1 VHQIL
6 RQTACVA
13 LAAIAAAAMV
23 IGLRAENPKTF
34 KPDGVFKGSALTGWH
49 VLGQAD
55 WRAEDG
61 VLIGRAKPG
70 ADGGWLVMDKGL
82 QDLMLFANVRC
93 EGPCKAGVLMRAQK
107 APDGGMRGAYVS
119 LTDNDINSYVVTLDA
134 QGKETGREQIAGG
147 GRAGGGGGGGGRGG
161 RAGGGAGAAPGA
173 PAAGAAAG
181 ARGDAAAAGGQG
193 AARAGGGGGG
203 GGGRGRGAAPVTAL
217 KPNEWNP
224 VDILVAGDTVR
235 ATPGGGGALG
245 ENGPTFGSIALY
257 VGGTGEVRFK
267 DVSWKDLNSIVDAP
281 EEVSSR
287 FTMKHVS
294 SFYYGWS
301 AAAADIN
308 KDGALDIVSG
318 PFYYL
323 GPSFSERRI
332 YRTDRVYNP
341 ATEYAPDMVNFA
353 FDFTGDGWPDILAS
367 EFAQPNR
374 PMDLYVNPHGEPRK
388 WDKFQVLP
396 KITSELVVMKDL
408 DGDGK
413 PEIIFGSAGAY
424 AWAHPDPANPTAE
437 WTLHPLATP
446 GEQRTNNHGIGVGDV
461 NGDGRLDIVV
471 PFGWYEQPAKGQ
483 MEQPWAFHA
492 ASFGGGGGEI
502 GVYDVNGDGL
512 ADVVTSLAA
521 HGFGLAWFE
530 QKKAADNSRTF
541 EEHMIAD
548 DFSTK
553 NAGDVVF
560 SEPHASRFVD
570 MDGDKIPDFIVGKRY
585 WSHLENYNGEDT
597 YGPAVLYIYRT
608 VRNPKAPGGAEFR
621 PELVHNR
628 SGIGSAFEVI
638 DLNKDGKPDIVVAG
652 AYGTHVFLSKP
663 AAAATAAKKQ

>member
-1 VHQIL
+1 MAV
-6 RQTACVA
+6 VVGV
-13 LAAIAAAAMV
+13 LADT
-23 IGLRAENPKTF
+23 PKTF
-34 KPDGVFKGSALTGWH
+34 KPDGVFKGSTLTGWH
-49 VLGQAD
+49 ALGAAD
-55 WRAEDG
+55 WRAENG

-70 ADGGWLVMDKGL
+70 ADGGWLVMDKAL
-82 QDLMLFANVRC
+82 QDLMLYANVRC
-93 EGPCKAGVLMRAQK
+93 DGPCKAGVLMRAEK
-107 APDGGMRGAYVS
+107 SADGGLRGVYVS
-119 LTDNDINSYVVTLDA
+119 LSDGDIHSYVVTLDA
-134 QGKETGREQIAGG
+134 QGKETGREPIVAAA
-147 GRAGGGGGGGGRGG
+147 RAGGGGRAG
-161 RAGGGAGAAPGA
+161 RAGGGAGGAAVG
-173 PAAGAAAG
+173 GAAAG
-181 ARGDAAAAGGQG
+181 G
-193 AARAGGGGGG
+193 APARAGGGRAARAGG
-203 GGGRGRGAAPVTAL
+203 GGGRGRGAAAITAL
-217 KPNEWNP
+217 NPNDWNP
-224 VDILVAGDTVR
+224 IDILLAGDTLR

-245 ENGPTFGSIALY
+245 EHAPSFGMVALFA
-257 VGGTGEVRFK
+257 GGTSEVRFK
-267 DVSWKDLNSIVDAP
+267 DVSWKDLNSVVEPA
-281 EEVSSR
+281 EQVSPN

-294 SFYYGWS
+294 NFYYGWS
-301 AAAADIN
+301 AAAADFN
-308 KDGALDIVSG
+308 KDGAPDIVSG

-323 GPSFSERRI
+323 GPSFTEHRI
-332 YRTDRVYNP
+332 YRADRVYNP

-353 FDFTGDGWPDILAS
+353 ADFTGDGWPDILAS
-367 EFAQPNR
+367 EMGQGR

-396 KITSELVVMKDL
+396 KITTELVLMKDL
-408 DGDGK
+408 DGDSK
-413 PEIIFGSAGAY
+413 PEIIYGSSSLGAY

-437 WTLHPLATP
+437 WTSHPLAAQ
-446 GEQRTNNHGIGVGDV
+446 GEQRVNIHGLGVGDV
-461 NGDGRLDIVV
+461 NGDGRPDIVV
-471 PFGWYEQPAKGQ
+471 PFGWYEQPPKGQ
-483 MEQPWAFHA
+483 MEQPWAFHE

-512 ADVVTSLAA
+512 PDVVTSLAA

-530 QKKAADNSRTF
+530 QKKGADGSRTF

-597 YGPAVLYIYRT
+597 YGPAVVYIYHT
-608 VRNPKAPGGAEFR
+608 ARNPKAPGGAEFR

-628 SGIGSAFEVI
+628 SGIGSAFEVV

-663 AAAATAAKKQ
+663 GAAAAAAKKQ

>member
-1 VHQIL
+1 M
-6 RQTACVA
+6 
-13 LAAIAAAAMV
+13 AIGV
-23 IGLRAENPKTF
+23 RAENPKMF
-34 KPDGVFKGSALTGWH
+34 KPDGVFKGSTLAGWH
-49 VLGQAD
+49 TLGAAD
-55 WRAEDG
+55 WRAENG
-61 VLIGRAKPG
+61 VLIGQAKAG
-70 ADGGWLVMDKGL
+70 ADGGWLVMDKDL
-82 QDLMLFANVRC
+82 QDLMLYTNVRC
-93 EGPCKAGVLMRAQK
+93 DAGCKAGVLLRAEK
-107 APDGGMRGAYVS
+107 TADGGLRGAYVS
-119 LTDNDINSYVVTLDA
+119 LSDGDINSYLVTLDA
-134 QGKETGREQIAGG
+134 QGKETGREPLVAAA
-147 GRAGGGGGGGGRGG
+147 RGGGGGGGRG
-161 RAGGGAGAAPGA
+161 
-173 PAAGAAAG
+173 
-181 ARGDAAAAGGQG
+181 
-193 AARAGGGGGG
+193 ARAGGGGGRAGAAAGGGGGRAARAGG
-203 GGGRGRGAAPVTAL
+203 GGGRGRGAAAVTAL
-217 KPNEWNP
+217 TPNEWNP
-224 VDILVAGDTVR
+224 IDVLLAGDTLR
-235 ATPGGGGALG
+235 ATPGGGGTLG
-245 ENGPTFGSIALY
+245 ENAPSFGPVALF

-267 DVSWKDLNSIVDAP
+267 DVSWKDLNSIDEPA
-281 EEVSSR
+281 EEVSPK
-287 FTMKHVS
+287 FTMKHIS

-308 KDGALDIVSG
+308 KDGTLDIASG

-323 GPSFSERRI
+323 GPSYTERRI
-332 YRTDRVYNP
+332 YRADRVYNP

-353 FDFTGDGWPDILAS
+353 GDFTGDGWPDILAS
-367 EFAQPNR
+367 EMGGTR
-374 PMDLYVNPHGEPRK
+374 PIDLYVNPHGEPRK

-396 KITSELVVMKDL
+396 KVTSELVVMRDL

-413 PEIIFGSAGAY
+413 PELIFGMNDGGTAY
-424 AWAHPDPANPTAE
+424 AWAHPDPANPTAV
-437 WTLHPLATP
+437 WTPHPLANP
-446 GEQRTNNHGIGVGDV
+446 GDQRTTNHGIGTGDL

-471 PFGWYEQPAKGQ
+471 PFGWYEQPPKGQ
-483 MEQPWAFHA
+483 MEQPWAFHE

-502 GVYDVNGDGL
+502 GIYDANGDGL
-512 ADVVTSLAA
+512 ADIVTSLAA

-530 QKKAADNSRTF
+530 QKKAADGSRTF

-597 YGPAVLYIYRT
+597 YGPAVVYIYHT

-628 SGIGSAFEVI
+628 SGIGSAFDVV

-663 AAAATAAKKQ
+663 GAAGAAARKQ